1 MVYDLQLI
9 NSKILIG
16 WLVVHPQPIKLM
28 HQIALFHKVKTGEQT
43 QAAQTLVVLANRGV
57 NYLVTVVLD
66 HKLLVCVDYIL

>member
-1 MVYDLQLI
+1 
-9 NSKILIG
+9 
-16 WLVVHPQPIKLM
+16 M